1 MSPVCGLATCAALVQ
16 SKGGLCSQCREVNYC
31 CKEHQ
36 RSDWRRHKAECKAAA
51 AARAPSGSK
60 ETPNKFREPDP
71 CSWAAGLDAHMQR
84 EWLADCYRMRLDDE
98 YSWQGSVRSGSLYDG
113 SEAREIAQ
121 DFLVFC
127 RLAQDRSVI
136 PSSWSWSQFLKVAS
150 EHLVSAFE
158 KSDAREKYGGEN
170 IFTPMMGGRRS
181 LR

>member
-1 MSPVCGLATCAALVQ
+1 MCSP
-16 SKGGLCSQCREVNYC
+16 KGVFAHS
-31 CKEHQ
+31 
-36 RSDWRRHKAECKAAA
+36 AEKSTI
-51 AARAPSGSK
+51 AARNIRGVTGVATRQSVRLQQQELQAAPKKLQTSS
-60 ETPNKFREPDP
+60 R
-71 CSWAAGLDAHMQR
+71 SWIRVLGLLGLDAHMQR

-136 PSSWSWSQFLKVAS
+136 PSNWSWSQFLKVAS
-150 EHLVSAFE
+150 EHLMSAFE